1 MNYRAFVIGFRKP
14 SGKEYQIRVMAESG
28 TQAVRIASSRLS
40 DKLGTGDF
48 YIIGE
53 TD

>member
-1 MNYRAFVIGFRKP
+1 MAYKTFVVGFRKP
-14 SGKEYQIRVMAESG
+14 SGEEYQIRVMAESG

-40 DKLGTGDF
+40 DKLGAGDF

-53 TD
+53 TN